1 MTSLVHTR
9 IYFSTK
15 YSPLKK
21 GGTTRQEG
29 FSIPLR
35 FLFFFPWKGA
45 KVGAEG
51 SVHGCLATN
60 FTWHESLPRGVEK
73 ASRSSPSTYLGY
85 TILSWPE
92 RTKWLSQP
100 HLPVISVKSRWCGSC
115 SWRYNLDLCEEL
127 VQAQKLMFILSTRE
141 GGRIRGPTFI
151 FTFRNFT
158 KSRVAF
164 TQVSLP
170 SLPVN
175 PRLRNGKEWHSFR
188 PGLDLEWDIDLSR
201 RKVFFLREVTGWK
214 IAHVR
219 SEIHRHMTWE
229 NIWLGR

>member
-1 MTSLVHTR
+1 MVDAFLLFRFDAGSVSATRSWWSSSAQMTSLVHTR

-115 SWRYNLDLCEEL
+115 S
-127 VQAQKLMFILSTRE
+127 
-141 GGRIRGPTFI
+141 
-151 FTFRNFT
+151 
-158 KSRVAF
+158 
-164 TQVSLP
+164 
-170 SLPVN
+170 
-175 PRLRNGKEWHSFR
+175 
-188 PGLDLEWDIDLSR
+188 
-201 RKVFFLREVTGWK
+201 
-214 IAHVR
+214 
-219 SEIHRHMTWE
+219 
-229 NIWLGR
+229 